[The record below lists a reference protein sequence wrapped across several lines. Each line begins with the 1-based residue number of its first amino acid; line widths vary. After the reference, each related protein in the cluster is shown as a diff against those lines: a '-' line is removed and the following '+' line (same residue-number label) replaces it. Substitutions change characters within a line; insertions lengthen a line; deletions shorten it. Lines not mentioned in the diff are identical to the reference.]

1 MCVTVTVD
9 GGEAPVHP
17 SETTTQEVHFVE
29 LRADVCSFSRSLLS
43 LSQSQVILAH
53 TPFRALGA
61 SCGGGGGGRS
71 TRTTSRLVVG
81 KGSTLEAARWVLLGD
96 TDTQGCSCG
105 AGVDG
110 ELFTPW
116 SHLPGRSLHG
126 ARPLLTLDS

>member
-17 SETTTQEVHFVE
+17 SETTTQEVYFVE

-61 SCGGGGGGRS
+61 SSEPGGDGGRS

-81 KGSTLEAARWVLLGD
+81 KGSTLEAAR
-96 TDTQGCSCG
+96 
-105 AGVDG
+105 
-110 ELFTPW
+110 
-116 SHLPGRSLHG
+116 
-126 ARPLLTLDS
+126 

>member
-1 MCVTVTVD
+1 MCDTVTVTVD
-9 GGEAPVHP
+9 GGEAHG
-17 SETTTQEVHFVE
+17 HFVE

-61 SCGGGGGGRS
+61 SGGGGGGGRS

-81 KGSTLEAARWVLLGD
+81 KGSTLEAARWVLSWWGD
-96 TDTQGCSCG
+96 TDTHGCSCG

-116 SHLPGRSLHG
+116 SHLPGRC
-126 ARPLLTLDS
+126 